1 MSNYREIVLALAG
14 VCQAA
19 QMAHQLATEGKA
31 EGDAFQISQKS
42 LLVVQPQRTEDVFGG
57 EVRYLKSGLESLIYL
72 LNAQGDENIT
82 RYWLNLLALQ
92 AKLAKNTEAKR
103 ELSERISRL
112 QEQSNHY
119 SHDSEMMLS
128 IMANIYSDV
137 ISPLGRKVHVLGSPM
152 YLQQELVQ
160 QKIRTM
166 LLAGIRSAVLW
177 KQVGG
182 TKWQILFSRR
192 KLLATAK
199 QLYSSIY

>member
-92 AKLAKNTEAKR
+92 AKLAKNAEAKR

-119 SHDSEMMLS
+119 SHDSEIMLS